1 MKVAIVHSFYRS
13 GQPSGENLAVAAQI
27 DALSQATVEVALVG
41 RWSDREVRHT
51 WDPVR
56 VAMITATGRGGDPT
70 GELRRLRP
78 DLVHVHNLF
87 PSMGT
92 RWLRQWQGPIVATV
106 HNYRPLCANG
116 LLLRD
121 GHLCTDCVSHGT
133 LHAVR
138 HGCYRDSR
146 IATVPLAV
154 ATAGGARR
162 NPVLQRADAVVFL
175 SQAQR
180 DIYVEAGLD
189 VGKSHVIPNG
199 IPDITARASPPRKGW
214 MFAGRLTPEKGLSA
228 LLGIWPDTEP
238 LAVWG
243 TGPLAAQMQATAP
256 EAIRWCAG
264 DRADV
269 AQALAA
275 AEGLVFP
282 SLAMEA
288 HPTVVIEALR
298 AGTPIVARQATV
310 AAALVERFGVGAV
323 YDGGAPSLRS
333 ALTFCRQG
341 GSNLRSAAR
350 ECYERNFTQDRW
362 VDDLK
367 SLYSTVV

>member
-1 MKVAIVHSFYRS
+1 MHSFYRG

-27 DALSQATVEVALVG
+27 EALGQAAVEVALVG
-41 RWSDREVRHT
+41 RWSDREVRHP

-56 VAMITATGRGGDPT
+56 VALITATGRGGDPT
-70 GELRRLRP
+70 GELGSLRP
-78 DLVHVHNLF
+78 DLVHIHNLF
-87 PSMGT
+87 PTMGT
-92 RWLRQWQGPIVATV
+92 RWLGQWQGPIVATV

-121 GHLCTDCVSHGT
+121 GHFCNDCLSHGT

-146 IATVPLAV
+146 VATVPLAV

-175 SQAQR
+175 SQTQR
-180 DIYVEAGLD
+180 EIYVDAGLD
-189 VGKSHVIPNG
+189 VGRTHVIPNG
-199 IPDITARASPPRKGW
+199 IPDVAFDVSTARQGW
-214 MFAGRLTPEKGLSA
+214 MFAGRLTPEKGLAA
-228 LLGIWPDTEP
+228 LLSIWPDTEP
-238 LAVWG
+238 LVVWG
-243 TGPLAAQMQATAP
+243 TGPLAAQMQAIAP
-256 EAIRWCAG
+256 GAVRWCAG
-264 DRADV
+264 DQADV
-269 AQALAA
+269 ARALKG

-282 SLAMEA
+282 SLAMEV

-298 AGTPIVARQATV
+298 AGTPIVAREATV

-333 ALTFCRQG
+333 ALAFCRQG
-341 GSNLRSAAR
+341 GSSLRTAAR
-350 ECYERNFTQDRW
+350 DCYVRNFTQDRW
-362 VDDLK
+362 VEDLK
-367 SLYSTVV
+367 SLYSTVL